1 VPVRELRPLIA
12 ITAGNRADRGGMPRL
27 AVNRAYV
34 TALQAAGADVVLLPA
49 VPSGQPPVAP
59 ALFDRLGGI
68 LMPGGADVNPA
79 RYGEA
84 PREGLGEVDD
94 DLDSLELALV
104 RAALDRGLPVF
115 GICRGHQVV
124 NVAMGGTLYQDLVQD
139 GLTSVAHRTDPALGR
154 DHLGH
159 VIEVRAG
166 TRLEALLGAR
176 RLEVN
181 SFHHQA
187 VRGVA
192 PDLRVSAV
200 SAVDGVIEG
209 LESADGRIL
218 TVQCHPEELT
228 NHAWARALFS
238 GFVAAAVVGLA
249 PVR

>member
-1 VPVRELRPLIA
+1 MPVRELRPLIA
-12 ITAGNRADRGGMPRL
+12 VTAGNRPDRGGMPRL

-34 TALQAAGADVVLLPA
+34 SALQAAGADAVLLPP

-59 ALFDRLGGI
+59 ALFDRLDGI
-68 LMPGGADVNPA
+68 LLPGGADVNPA
-79 RYGEA
+79 RYGDA
-84 PREGLGEVDD
+84 ATEGLGEVDD
-94 DLDSLELALV
+94 ELDSLELALV

-154 DHLGH
+154 DHLAH

-166 TRLEALLGAR
+166 TRLQGLLGAS

-181 SFHHQA
+181 SLHHQA
-187 VRGVA
+187 VRSVA

-238 GFVAAAVVGLA
+238 GFVAAAAVGPA

>member
-1 VPVRELRPLIA
+1 MPVRELRPLIA
-12 ITAGNRADRGGMPRL
+12 VTAGNRPDRGGMPRL

-34 TALQAAGADVVLLPA
+34 SALQAAGADVVLLPP
-49 VPSGQPPVAP
+49 VPPGQPPAAP
-59 ALFDRLGGI
+59 ALFDRLDGI

-84 PREGLGEVDD
+84 PTKGLGDVDD

-104 RAALDRGLPVF
+104 RSALDRRLPVF

-139 GLTSVAHRTDPALGR
+139 GATGFAHTTDPALGR
-154 DHLGH
+154 DHLAH
-159 VIEVRAG
+159 AIEVRAG
-166 TRLEALLGAR
+166 TRLQALLGAS

-187 VRGVA
+187 VRRVA
-192 PDLRVSAV
+192 PGLGVSAV
-200 SAVDGVIEG
+200 SPADGVIEG

-228 NHAWARALFS
+228 NHGWARALFS
-238 GFVAAAVVGLA
+238 GFVAAAAVGVA
-249 PVR
+249 QVR